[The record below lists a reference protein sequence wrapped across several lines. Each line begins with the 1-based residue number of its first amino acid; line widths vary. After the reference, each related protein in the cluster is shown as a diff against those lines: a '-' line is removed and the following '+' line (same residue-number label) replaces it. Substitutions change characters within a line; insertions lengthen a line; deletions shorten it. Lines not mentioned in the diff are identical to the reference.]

1 MERVL
6 IGHAPQEEAE
16 PKAGCSFD
24 PFLMSSAPTPGGW
37 KTASVHSFKEIS
49 RRSFKVQKQTNPGV
63 G

>member
-49 RRSFKVQKQTNPGV
+49 RHQSGLDK
-63 G
+63 